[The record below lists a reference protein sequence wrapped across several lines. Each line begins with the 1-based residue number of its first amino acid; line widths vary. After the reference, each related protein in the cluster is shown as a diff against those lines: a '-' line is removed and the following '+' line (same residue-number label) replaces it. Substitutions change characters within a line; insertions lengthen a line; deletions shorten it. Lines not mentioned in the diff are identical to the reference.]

1 MGDSKTDADGGESAE
16 TDSSPLRVVLT
27 VTDRETL
34 LDMME
39 TLDDGNIP
47 FRTENITQQPA
58 DDPRT
63 VVLDS
68 GDLTGKQRSAVEI
81 AVQSGYYEQPRKADL
96 TDLAEQIG
104 ISKSAVSQRL
114 RSAEAKLVKNIYETD
129 RDTAPADE
137 Y

>member
-1 MGDSKTDADGGESAE
+1 MSDSKTTTDRGESVE
-16 TDSSPLRVVLT
+16 TDSSPLRVVVT
-27 VTDRETL
+27 VTDREAL
-34 LDMME
+34 IDMME

-58 DDPRT
+58 DDPHT

-68 GDLTGKQRSAVEI
+68 GDLTEKQRKAVEI

-114 RSAEAKLVKNIYETD
+114 RSAEAKLVKNVFQTG
-129 RDTAPADE
+129 RDNSSASE
-137 Y
+137 C